1 MTSLWEEA
9 GRWFLRSGIQ
19 EPSGG
24 VARYYRSDLGRNA
37 PVSNE
42 ITGYAVSTLLYL
54 HQRSGDPEYLDR
66 AESAARYLTQV
77 AWDSSTSTFPF
88 EPASACAYFFDLG
101 IIVRGLLAAW
111 RATGQEEFHA
121 RAQEAALSM
130 AFDFLG
136 DGEFYPIISLPDKQP
151 VLDAQ
156 SRAAETRWSRR
167 SGCYQLKAALA
178 WHDLGNPE
186 ALRLFD
192 AMLGSSLATH
202 EAFLSG
208 EPDREKLMDR
218 LHAYCYFL
226 EALMAVADRES
237 ARRALGEGIDRVA
250 TLLREIAPAFERSD
264 VCGQLLRIRLIAHH
278 AGAVPLDEKA
288 ACEEADRAVSYQAAS
303 PDPRIHGGFWFGQ
316 KNGVTLPYVNPVSTG
331 FCLQALALW
340 QDHRAGTWRFELPEL
355 I

>member
-1 MTSLWEEA
+1 
-9 GRWFLRSGIQ
+9 
-19 EPSGG
+19 

-226 EALMAVADRES
+226 EGLTPVLERTECATAYRQGIDSVSRYLRSIAPSFARADVYAQLLRARVYGADAV
-237 ARRALGEGIDRVA
+237 GIDR
-250 TLLREIAPAFERSD
+250 D
-264 VCGQLLRIRLIAHH
+264 
-278 AGAVPLDEKA
+278 A
-288 ACEEADRAVSYQAAS
+288 AAEEAEALAGFQANSGDRRV
-303 PDPRIHGGFWFGQ
+303 DGGFYFG
-316 KNGVTLPYVNPVSTG
+316 KRDSVMSPHINPVSTA
-331 FCLQALALW
+331 FAIQALEMW
-340 QDHRAGTWRFELPEL
+340 REFQAGGKPHFFFNTPCARML